1 MYYWGQSEYLMA
13 SVTENRTE
21 MSQMI
26 SVLCYCDKI
35 PDTLMSFKKSL
46 PTLRVCVC
54 VHLWQSYI
62 GTEVERLGQ
71 VLVIFFAERIT
82 WFPPQ

>member
-21 MSQMI
+21 MSQKI

-35 PDTLMSFKKSL
+35 PDTLMSFKNLCPLPVSVSVCTYDNPSYEQKSND
-46 PTLRVCVC
+46 
-54 VHLWQSYI
+54 
-62 GTEVERLGQ
+62 
-71 VLVIFFAERIT
+71 
-82 WFPPQ
+82 